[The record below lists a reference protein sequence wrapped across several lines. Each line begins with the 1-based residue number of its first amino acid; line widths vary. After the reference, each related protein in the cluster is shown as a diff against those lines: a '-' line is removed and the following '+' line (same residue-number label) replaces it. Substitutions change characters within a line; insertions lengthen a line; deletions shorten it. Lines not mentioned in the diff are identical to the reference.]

1 MSIKTTNEIT
11 RKIAEEM
18 AYSHILQILG
28 NQIKNDIKNMS
39 NEDIEA
45 LLEKEFDRFSII
57 NCPEKSELEL
67 KKNIIP
73 KDLKDIFYRN

>member
-11 RKIAEEM
+11 RKTAEEM

>member
-57 NCPEKSELEL
+57 SCPEKSELEL

>member
-57 NCPEKSELEL
+57 NCPEKSKLEL

-73 KDLKDIFYRN
+73 KNLEDIFYRN

>member
-11 RKIAEEM
+11 RKTAEEM
-18 AYSHILQILG
+18 AYSHILQILD

>member
-1 MSIKTTNEIT
+1 MSIKITNEIT
-11 RKIAEEM
+11 RKTAEEM
-18 AYSHILQILG
+18 AYSHILQILD

>member
-73 KDLKDIFYRN
+73 KDLEDIFYRN

>member
-73 KDLKDIFYRN
+73 KNLEDIFYRN

>member
-11 RKIAEEM
+11 RKTAEEM

-28 NQIKNDIKNMS
+28 NQIKNDIQNMS

-73 KDLKDIFYRN
+73 KDLEDIFYRN